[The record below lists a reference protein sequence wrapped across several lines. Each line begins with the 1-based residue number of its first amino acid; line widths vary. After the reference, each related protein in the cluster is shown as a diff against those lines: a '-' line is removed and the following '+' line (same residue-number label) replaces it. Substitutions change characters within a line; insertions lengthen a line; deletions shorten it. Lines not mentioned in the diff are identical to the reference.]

1 MQVWPTFIHLPWTLW
16 AAGCG
21 ESSSDA
27 AVRAKHLA
35 NVARLGAEDAY
46 GLAVAEGEID
56 GEMQKFFANEVCLE
70 FAAFEFF
77 CSSGKYSSSKSAAY
91 HWRKLSSGDK
101 GYWVDQVDD
110 AEFLKVAFRPWELRK
125 GMSSDLLFAHV
136 FPKTATPP
144 AHGSPLPLARP
155 QHPTTRRVTRDPD
168 VTGDGKVE
176 LDGEAEVEVGTA
188 DVEVEVVS
196 ECESPSPS
204 DSDDS
209 DGESLAYRDQFGKRI
224 KLGSK
229 MPPWAEEAV
238 EERQRPPEASG
249 QQQRV
254 RIFETTDASTLD

>member
-1 MQVWPTFIHLPWTLW
+1 M
-16 AAGCG
+16 
-21 ESSSDA
+21 
-27 AVRAKHLA
+27 
-35 NVARLGAEDAY
+35 RL
-46 GLAVAEGEID
+46 
-56 GEMQKFFANEVCLE
+56 
-70 FAAFEFF
+70 
-77 CSSGKYSSSKSAAY
+77 SAHSA
-91 HWRKLSSGDK
+91 LS
-101 GYWVDQVDD
+101 
-110 AEFLKVAFRPWELRK
+110 
-125 GMSSDLLFAHV
+125 
-136 FPKTATPP
+136 
-144 AHGSPLPLARP
+144 LARP

-209 DGESLAYRDQFGKRI
+209 DGEESLAYRDQYGKRI